1 VRAAPLCCPA
11 VQLSERGGGGGG
23 GGGGAS
29 CCCCCCHRCVDQ
41 CWVRALTS
49 ADCFSHPRFAWQR
62 QLEHADP
69 DEIYKLFVDMQ
80 QEGAKKDVFMQLGL
94 QEADESLPK
103 MLGVMDIEQF
113 ALRSGWLHLEERRKQ
128 VRNEVFGM
136 A

>member
-1 VRAAPLCCPA
+1 VLLLLLPPVRWPVL
-11 VQLSERGGGGGG
+11 
-23 GGGGAS
+23 GA
-29 CCCCCCHRCVDQ
+29 RADF
-41 CWVRALTS
+41 CWLRL
-49 ADCFSHPRFAWQR
+49 SHPRFAWQR